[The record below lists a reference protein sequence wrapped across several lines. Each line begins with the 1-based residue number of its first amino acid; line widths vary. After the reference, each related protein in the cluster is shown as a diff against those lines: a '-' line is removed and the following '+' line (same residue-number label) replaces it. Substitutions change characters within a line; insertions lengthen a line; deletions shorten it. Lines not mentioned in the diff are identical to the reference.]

1 MKNFFTLGFIMFC
14 LLGYSQDLP
23 FLNDE
28 NLPSENQSL
37 NILSNYENG
46 IKKITK
52 FHKNGQMSQQGY
64 LKKNK
69 LHGKWISYSETG
81 ERICIANYDYGK
93 KHGVWLFWE
102 NETLKEIVYENNKV
116 INKVIWDKSGS

>member
-1 MKNFFTLGFIMFC
+1 MKNLLTFGFIMFC

-37 NILSNYENG
+37 DILSNYENG

-52 FHKNGQMSQQGY
+52 FHKNGQIISEVTY
-64 LKKNK
+64 KNDK
-69 LHGKWISYSETG
+69 PSTNWTYYDENGEV
-81 ERICIANYDYGK
+81 ERIDIYRNGK
-93 KHGVWLFWE
+93 FFYEKH
-102 NETLKEIVYENNKV
+102 LK
-116 INKVIWDKSGS
+116 

>member
-1 MKNFFTLGFIMFC
+1 MKNFFTFGFIMFC

-28 NLPSENQSL
+28 NLPSENQSID
-37 NILSNYENG
+37 ILSNYENG

-64 LKKNK
+64 LKKINFMVSGYPILKPEKEFVLLTMIMARSTEFGCSGKMK
-69 LHGKWISYSETG
+69 L
-81 ERICIANYDYGK
+81 
-93 KHGVWLFWE
+93 
-102 NETLKEIVYENNKV
+102 
-116 INKVIWDKSGS
+116 

>member
-1 MKNFFTLGFIMFC
+1 MKNFFTFGFILFC
-14 LLGYSQDLP
+14 LMGYSQDLP

-37 NILSNYENG
+37 DILSNYENG

-69 LHGKWISYSETG
+69 LHGKWISYSKTG

-93 KHGVWLFWE
+93 KDGVWLFWE